1 MSDFV
6 FTLNSF
12 AISNTRA
19 AHNDTDYVALGLSV
33 NGVPSAPQVKKVGNV
48 DNGTHQVNLTIPL
61 ATINEGDKYALS
73 YLVLNHGGGKTGDIL
88 TRCANAMTQTQL
100 KDFSPLDV
108 MPATGILRTAA
119 EMNTLWNLVKA
130 LFKNSSSDWCDGP
143 VAIDRFSFLGRSV
156 TSIQLASQQTPL
168 SIIYE
173 GIDSHDGCGSNSDYS
188 VQWSVQAR

>member
-33 NGVPSAPQVKKVGNV
+33 NGVPSAPQVIKVGSV

-61 ATINEGDKYALS
+61 ATIDEGYKYVLS

-88 TRCANAMTQTQL
+88 TRCANAMTQTPL
-100 KDFSPLDV
+100 KDFNPQDV
-108 MPATGILRTAA
+108 MPATGILRTAGD
-119 EMNTLWNLVKA
+119 MNTLWDLVKA

-143 VAIDRFSFLGRSV
+143 VAIDRFSFLGSSV
-156 TSIQLASQQTPL
+156 TGIQLASQRTPL
-168 SIIYE
+168 SMFYE
-173 GIDSHDGCGSNSDYS
+173 GIDSHDGCGSNSYYS
-188 VQWSVQAR
+188 VEWSIQGR